1 MNNQQETNANLED
14 DEGNEVIQSEPVEL
28 ASSGDGR
35 KHTPVED
42 ELAQE
47 EQDMVQTEDEARFN
61 MIDNYICNDLYDRL
75 KAFQMHAQTQG
86 DQEEV
91 LEARIN
97 CLSLSKV
104 LVTIHG
110 KSLFLVVIAHTELG
124 EAYLALK
131 RYH

>member
-1 MNNQQETNANLED
+1 
-14 DEGNEVIQSEPVEL
+14 
-28 ASSGDGR
+28 
-35 KHTPVED
+35 
-42 ELAQE
+42 
-47 EQDMVQTEDEARFN
+47 

-86 DQEEV
+86 DLEEI
-91 LEARIN
+91 LDARIN

-104 LVTIHG
+104 LVTIHN